1 MNSQHKN
8 TFFSSKRSLNCG
20 GTLLSLERPL
30 VMGILN
36 LTPDS
41 FYDGGKHKNTND
53 VLKHVSKM
61 LEEGADI
68 IDIGAVST
76 KSGAKEIPADDE
88 KNKLIPILNI
98 IKKEYPKT
106 IISIDTYRSEVA
118 KAAVNCGAHIIND
131 ISAGSFD
138 KEMFKTISEIQVPY
152 IIMHIQ
158 GTPLNMQVNPV
169 YKNVVKEVVFYLSEK
184 VEELKRLGVN
194 DIIID
199 PGFGFGK
206 TVDHNYELLNNL
218 EYFKVFELPLL
229 VGFSRKSMI
238 NKVLNT
244 SPAEALNGTTV
255 LNTIALMKG
264 ANILRVH
271 DVKETVEAVKIIEKL
286 NI

>member
-8 TFFSSKRSLNCG
+8 TFFSSKKTLNCG

-36 LTPDS
+36 LTSDS

-53 VLKHVSKM
+53 VLKHVSQM
-61 LEEGADI
+61 LEEGVDI
-68 IDIGAVST
+68 VDIGAVST
-76 KSGAKEIPADDE
+76 KPGAKEITTDEE
-88 KNKLIPILNI
+88 KNKLIPILKI
-98 IKKEYPKT
+98 IKKDFPNA
-106 IISIDTYRSEVA
+106 IISIDTYRSELA
-118 KAAVNCGAHIIND
+118 KAALDCGAHIIND
-131 ISAGSFD
+131 ISAGTFD
-138 KEMFKTISEIQVPY
+138 KDMFKTISEIQVPY

-206 TVDHNYELLNNL
+206 TVEHNYKLLNNL
-218 EYFKVFELPLL
+218 DYFKVFELPLL

-238 NKVLNT
+238 NIVLNT
-244 SPAEALNGTTV
+244 TPSEALNGTTV

-271 DVKETVEAVKIIEKL
+271 DVKEAVEAVKIIENL